1 MKKLLYLLMLLPLG
15 LLVSCDNDDF
25 APFDMTVNMSG
36 VTQANDTIYT
46 VAGETVTFES
56 LKINPVGGKETQVT
70 NVIFRVNGDPL
81 FTNPLQLA
89 PPTYFST
96 QGMKPG
102 IYSIGIS
109 GNLLQVDQSIN
120 VFAVTFP
127 LVIESS
133 QEDLPAGAPALGSSS
148 IILHWNK

>member
-1 MKKLLYLLMLLPLG
+1 MKKLLYLLLLLPLG

-46 VAGETVTFES
+46 VAGENVTFES

-70 NVIFRVNGDPL
+70 KVMFYVNGRPL
-81 FTNPLQLA
+81 FTNPWQLA
-89 PPTYFST
+89 APTYFST
-96 QGMKPG
+96 QNMNPG

-120 VFAVTFP
+120 VFSVEFP
-127 LVIESS
+127 LVIVAS

-148 IILHWNK
+148 ILLHWNK